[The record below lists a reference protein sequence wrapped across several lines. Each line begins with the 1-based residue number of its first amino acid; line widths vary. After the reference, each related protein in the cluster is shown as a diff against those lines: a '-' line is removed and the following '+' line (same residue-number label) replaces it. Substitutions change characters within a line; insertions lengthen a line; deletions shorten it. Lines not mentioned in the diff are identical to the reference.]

1 MHFEQNVEP
10 EHERAQTR
18 GVILLADDD
27 DDVRLILA
35 LRFAQI
41 GYDVGTASNGAEMIE
56 LLESS
61 VRPTAIFVDLMMPG
75 VLGTSVL
82 EYLQSQP
89 RLSDVPTAIVTGTP
103 ERAPPGYRVFTK
115 PARFDSLREFVQDA
129 SSTKPDNS

>member
-1 MHFEQNVEP
+1 M
-10 EHERAQTR
+10 
-18 GVILLADDD
+18 
-27 DDVRLILA
+27 
-35 LRFAQI
+35 

-115 PARFDSLREFVQDA
+115 PAHFDSLRDFVQQASADKSDA
-129 SSTKPDNS
+129 S